1 VGDEDP
7 QHFGAELQAIWVV
20 AKEDIPPAAAAYRDS
35 VGKLNN
41 TRTAVDA
48 AMRRPA
54 YFAEDAPS
62 VHDAWVGLHDT
73 VTKFLSDTDSSLEAT
88 AQALADAA
96 ERYAADDKA
105 AAEVFHNL
113 CRQDGDPLPPGA

>member
-1 VGDEDP
+1 MGDEDP

-20 AKEDIPPAAAAYRDS
+20 AKEDIPPAAAAYRDC

-73 VTKFLSDTDSSLEAT
+73 VTKFPVRHRLEPRSHRAG
-88 AQALADAA
+88 AGRRGGAL
-96 ERYAADDKA
+96 R
-105 AAEVFHNL
+105 
-113 CRQDGDPLPPGA
+113 RR